1 MVGSQYTVTRVFNN
15 NAVLAYVGNQEN
27 EIILLGR
34 GIGFGKKPGSNL
46 DPSTA
51 QQTFV
56 ATGKDRVAFL
66 EMLENVETPV
76 LEIISQAINMG
87 IDLLGSLDP
96 SIYLMLTDHL
106 VFTVQRLHH
115 GSLPH
120 STLLAEIAA
129 VYPEEFKAAQVIVN
143 FLNSN
148 LCINLPPD
156 EAALIT
162 LHLQAARTG
171 RNVKRP
177 LAEAN
182 QLASLV
188 DTVASQLGVEDVP
201 NNLRADLTGHLAHL
215 QRRVDAGNFRENK
228 IALILRGQLGDE
240 WSMAK
245 ILIGRLIQKPLSSQV
260 TGEIA
265 YLAMFLH
272 GWCEDL
278 KAVSQGA
285 KRLYDKRMNNER

>member
-1 MVGSQYTVTRVFNN
+1 M
-15 NAVLAYVGNQEN
+15 
-27 EIILLGR
+27 
-34 GIGFGKKPGSNL
+34 
-46 DPSTA
+46 
-51 QQTFV
+51 
-56 ATGKDRVAFL
+56 
-66 EMLENVETPV
+66 
-76 LEIISQAINMG
+76 
-87 IDLLGSLDP
+87 
-96 SIYLMLTDHL
+96 
-106 VFTVQRLHH
+106 
-115 GSLPH
+115 
-120 STLLAEIAA
+120 
-129 VYPEEFKAAQVIVN
+129 N

-228 IALILRGQLGDE
+228 IALILRGQLGNE

-245 ILIGRLIQKPLSSQV
+245 LLIGRLIQKPLTSQV

-285 KRLYDKRMNNER
+285 KRLSDKRMNNER